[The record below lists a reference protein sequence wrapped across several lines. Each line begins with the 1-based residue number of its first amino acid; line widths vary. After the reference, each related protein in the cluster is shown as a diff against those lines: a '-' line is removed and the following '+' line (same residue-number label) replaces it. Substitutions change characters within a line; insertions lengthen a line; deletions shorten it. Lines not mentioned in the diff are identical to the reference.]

1 MTPYG
6 ILIDIMV
13 PRFARES
20 VGLRYVLMT
29 FCDGTFNRTKAWHP
43 PGFPTNLSQSFIH
56 WTW

>member
-1 MTPYG
+1 MTPHG

-29 FCDGTFNRTKAWHP
+29 ICDGTFNRTKAWYA
-43 PGFPTNLSQSFIH
+43 PGFLTNLSQSFIH

>member
-29 FCDGTFNRTKAWHP
+29 FCDGTFKESLHK
-43 PGFPTNLSQSFIH
+43 FCILVLID
-56 WTW
+56 